1 MHNSKHSSALTDSP
15 SLTPVQEP
23 ALPLH
28 SRNTSERQDHVPS
41 MYPPDLVQVMAAWE
55 NLPAAVKA
63 GIVAMVGATKRE

>member
-1 MHNSKHSSALTDSP
+1 
-15 SLTPVQEP
+15 
-23 ALPLH
+23 
-28 SRNTSERQDHVPS
+28 